1 MYYKLHAQPRLQKLL
16 CLLFADLLE
25 PDGAF
30 EANVYA
36 ELEQYWL
43 QVLQQAQT
51 LLVAQGHFRRDCCA
65 R

>member
-1 MYYKLHAQPRLQKLL
+1 ML